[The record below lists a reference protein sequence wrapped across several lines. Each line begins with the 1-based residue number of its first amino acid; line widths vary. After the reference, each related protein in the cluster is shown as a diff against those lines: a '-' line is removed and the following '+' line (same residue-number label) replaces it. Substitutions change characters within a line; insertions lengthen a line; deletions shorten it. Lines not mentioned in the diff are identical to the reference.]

1 MNNFKGVILM
11 KLFYHTYLLSFLAI
25 PALAGQPE
33 HLKATLKGKERF
45 TISQQEEPMTSSE
58 DEELGGGPKKIE
70 SSSESSDEGQ
80 EEWASESD
88 SGEGELS
95 SIHASLSTSWTGEHL
110 PFTLREPARKFYEV
124 WQPLSAQLVGNPYA
138 NFINQVVEK
147 DGIGVNQPLLT
158 EEEDI
163 NYDFNLS
170 SSSHRP
176 SEEEKVFIGTAGT
189 IFDAAK
195 MFDNPFSNYFK
206 GIFAYFGNLSEEST
220 FSAHHKYEKAA
231 QLLNYASKNYY
242 WRATSF
248 MLDKNLGHV
257 LRLDREELEI
267 RKKMELG
274 LPEVIIDYVNHLS
287 YPRLK
292 KIENVDTLEFLIDLL
307 PGPTEDYR
315 NAYNH
320 WVNELT
326 YLLES
331 SRKTS
336 SNWAANLSTWTI
348 NSFAASVLLTSA
360 GNSLSSWDINHMVA
374 PAILGI
380 TQAASGITTVLVGG
394 ASTPWMRNLWSSLRF
409 VDSEGKFH
417 WWPIKLSL
425 LKDSLTFNEIKDSV
439 RLVILYG
446 LLYNVEALQNGIDL
460 NSDRSKKYLRK
471 LRDLILTCDYKPLEV
486 FSSVILKKESQE
498 FKY

>member
-1 MNNFKGVILM
+1 M
-11 KLFYHTYLLSFLAI
+11 KLFYHACLLSILAI
-25 PALAGQPE
+25 PAFAGQPE

-58 DEELGGGPKKIE
+58 DEELGGGPKKVE
-70 SSSESSDEGQ
+70 STSESSDEGQ
-80 EEWASESD
+80 EEWVSESD
-88 SGEGELS
+88 SDEGELS

-124 WQPLSAQLVGNPYA
+124 WHPLSAHLVGNPYA

-147 DGIGVNQPLLT
+147 DGIGVNSIDS
-158 EEEDI
+158 EEAIIDY
-163 NYDFNLS
+163 NFSLPS
-170 SSSHRP
+170 SSS
-176 SEEEKVFIGTAGT
+176 K
-189 IFDAAK
+189 AAADWK
-195 MFDNPFSNYFK
+195 MFLNEGKLLDAPQMLDNPFADYFK
-206 GIFAYFGNLSEEST
+206 GILAYSGILWEESNLS
-220 FSAHHKYEKAA
+220 AQQRYEKAA

-257 LRLDREELEI
+257 LRLDREELEM

-274 LPEVIIDYVNHLS
+274 LPEVVIDYVNHLS

-292 KIENVDTLEFLIDLL
+292 KIENIDTLELLIDLL

-315 NAYNH
+315 TTYNQ

-331 SRKTS
+331 SKKTS

-380 TQAASGITTVLVGG
+380 TQAASGITTVVVGG

-417 WWPIKLSL
+417 WWPTKVSL

-460 NSDRSKKYLRK
+460 NADRSKKYLRK

-486 FSSVILKKESQE
+486 FSSVVLKKESQE